1 MYTSEQIENYVE
13 DFEAGAL
20 SRDVFNHDAHL
31 LVAVSYID
39 KFNSVDQ
46 ALDVMRTA
54 IVSLNNANHVPNTGV
69 SGYHETVTRFML
81 QAIEY
86 FLYAQPETFNVT
98 EKVNSVLASEL
109 SLSKFPFF
117 FYSHEL
123 LHSFEARQGWVEPD
137 LRPMSDLSKLLM
149 TGSGI

>member
-20 SRDVFNHDAHL
+20 SREVFNHDAHL
-31 LVAVSYID
+31 LVAVNYID
-39 KFNSVDQ
+39 KFKNVDH

-54 IVSLNNANHVPNTGV
+54 IVRLNNANDVANTGV

-81 QAIEY
+81 LSIEY
-86 FLYAQPETFNVT
+86 FLYTLPETFNLT
-98 EKVNSVLASEL
+98 EKVNAVLESEL

-117 FYSHEL
+117 FYSHDL
-123 LHSFEARQGWVEPD
+123 MHSFEARQGWVEPD
-137 LRPMSDLSKLLM
+137 LRPLSDLSKLLM
-149 TGSGI
+149 KGSGI